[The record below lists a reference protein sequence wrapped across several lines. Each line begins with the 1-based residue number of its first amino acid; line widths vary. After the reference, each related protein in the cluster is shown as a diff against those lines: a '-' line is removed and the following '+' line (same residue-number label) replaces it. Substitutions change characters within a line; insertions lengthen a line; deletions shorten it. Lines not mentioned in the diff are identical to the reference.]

1 MKIELVSIHFWIIH
15 ILIIFGFIGGIFYK
29 VSNILKG
36 SLIIDGK
43 TLISS
48 RWSKFW
54 FLMRKFFR
62 NIFSKKIGPIL
73 AILILDSIIHVKLFR
88 DNKLKWFAHTCLFW
102 GLAALFILSVLSGI
116 AVEMVPAFGY
126 EEGSCGFIDALAD
139 KDFWGTALLNEW
151 LNIII
156 LFGIILAFVRGFITK
171 KSKGLFMFQDI
182 FLIIFIILIL
192 VSGWLTES
200 TRYIIEHTPRYIA
213 RMGYLGY
220 YLSRFFQFAFRQ
232 VSEPGWAV
240 SYRIFWHIHV
250 SIVWMLFLYI
260 PFSKLSHIL
269 FSPLASI
276 LNVFEKRKHT
286 GDQY

>member
-15 ILIIFGFIGGIFYK
+15 ILIIFGFMGGIFYK

-36 SLIIDGK
+36 NLIIDDK
-43 TLISS
+43 TSISS

-54 FLMRKFFR
+54 FLTRKFFKI
-62 NIFSKKIGPIL
+62 IFSKKIGPIL
-73 AILILDSIIHVKLFR
+73 AILISDCIIHVRLFR
-88 DNKLKWFAHTCLFW
+88 DNKLKWFAHTCIFW
-102 GLAALFILSVLSGI
+102 GLATLFILSVLSGI
-116 AVEMVPAFGY
+116 AVEIVPAFGY
-126 EEGSCGFIDALAD
+126 KVGSCGFIDALAD

-156 LFGIILAFVRGFITK
+156 LFGITIAFIRGFVIK

-200 TRYIIEHTPRYIA
+200 TRYIIEHTPGYIA

-220 YLSRFFQFAFRQ
+220 YLSRFLQFTFWQ

-240 SYRIFWHIHV
+240 GYRIFWHIHV
-250 SIVWMLFLYI
+250 SIVWMSFIYI
-260 PFSKLSHIL
+260 PFSKFSHVL

-276 LNVFEKRKHT
+276 LNVLEKRKHT
-286 GDQY
+286 GDRY